1 MGFSE
6 AELLNWF
13 IQYAYQ
19 PWLIY
24 LAIFA
29 FMLAS
34 GFGLPIPEE
43 VTLISAGLVCHV
55 ASRPDLY
62 PPPYPGAVPVDPY
75 ITAGVAF
82 FSVVFADCLVFFLGK
97 FFGGK
102 ILRATYMAR
111 FRSRMDEVGK
121 WTKKYG
127 MWAAGAFRFT
137 PGLRFPGHF
146 ACGMMGLKVS
156 HFVLVDAFAAA
167 ISVPTQ
173 VLLVAFYG
181 EHIFIYLRQFKIGL
195 GAIIGLIALYYASR
209 FLWKRYAEKKKAR
222 EKALEAVKVSA
233 KEG

>member
-6 AELLNWF
+6 AEILNF
-13 IQYAYQ
+13 FTQYAYQ
-19 PWLIY
+19 AWLIY
-24 LAIFA
+24 LGIFL

-34 GFGLPIPEE
+34 GFGFPIPEE
-43 VTLISAGLVCHV
+43 VTLISAGLVCYV

-62 PPPYPGAVPVDPY
+62 PPPYVGAVPVNPY
-75 ITAGVAF
+75 VTAGVAF

-102 ILRATYMAR
+102 ILRASFMAR
-111 FRSRMDEVGK
+111 YRGRFDKVGE

-146 ACGMMGLKVS
+146 ACGMMGMAVS
-156 HFVLVDAFAAA
+156 KFVLVDSIAAA

-181 EHIFIYLRQFKIGL
+181 EHILIYFKQFKIVLAGL
-195 GAIIGLIALYYASR
+195 VGLAVLYYVAR
-209 FLWKRYAEKKKAR
+209 WLWRRRADT
-222 EKALEAVKVSA
+222 A
-233 KEG
+233 KIDVTPKP

>member
-6 AELLNWF
+6 ADLLNWF
-13 IQYAYQ
+13 TQYAYQ
-19 PWLIY
+19 AWLIY
-24 LAIFA
+24 LGIFLL
-29 FMLAS
+29 MMAS

-43 VTLISAGLVCHV
+43 VTLISAGLVCYV
-55 ASRPDLY
+55 ASRPDLF
-62 PPPYPGAVPVDPY
+62 PPPPEGSHPVNPY

-97 FFGGK
+97 FFGGR
-102 ILRATYMAR
+102 ILRASYMTR
-111 FRSRMDEVGK
+111 YRNRMEKVGE

-146 ACGMMGLKVS
+146 ACGMMGLRVS
-156 HFVLVDAFAAA
+156 KFVAVDASAAA

-181 EHIFIYLRQFKIGL
+181 ETILVYFRQFKLVLLGL
-195 GAIIGLIALYYASR
+195 VGLVLVYYCAR
-209 FLWKRYAEKKKAR
+209 WLWKRQGNSA
-222 EKALEAVKVSA
+222 AL
-233 KEG
+233 

>member
-13 IQYAYQ
+13 NQYAYQ
-19 PWLIY
+19 AWVVY
-24 LAIFA
+24 LGIFVL
-29 FMLAS
+29 MLAS

-43 VTLISAGLVCHV
+43 VTLISAGLICYT
-55 ASRPDLY
+55 ASRPDLF
-62 PPPYPGAVPVDPY
+62 PPTGDNPVDPY
-75 ITAGVAF
+75 VTAGVAF
-82 FSVVFADCLVFFLGK
+82 FSVCFADCLVFFLGK

-102 ILRATYMAR
+102 LLRASFMAR
-111 FRSRMDEVGK
+111 YRDRFDKVGE

-146 ACGMMGLKVS
+146 ACGMMGMSITK
-156 HFVLVDAFAAA
+156 FVAVDAIAAG

-181 EHIFIYLRQFKIGL
+181 EHILIYFTKFKVVL
-195 GAIIGLIALYYASR
+195 GILLGVALLYYIVRWFVRRRAASR
-209 FLWKRYAEKKKAR
+209 A
-222 EKALEAVKVSA
+222 AL
-233 KEG
+233 

>member
-6 AELLNWF
+6 ADLLNWF
-13 IQYAYQ
+13 TQYAYQ
-19 PWLIY
+19 AWLIY
-24 LAIFA
+24 LGIFVL
-29 FMLAS
+29 MMAS

-43 VTLISAGLVCHV
+43 VTLISAGLVCYV
-55 ASRPDLY
+55 ASRPDLF
-62 PPPYPGAVPVDPY
+62 PPPPEGSSPVNPY

-97 FFGGK
+97 FFGGR
-102 ILRATYMAR
+102 ILRASYMAR
-111 FRSRMDEVGK
+111 YRGRMEKVGE

-146 ACGMMGLKVS
+146 ACGMMGLSVTK
-156 HFVLVDAFAAA
+156 FVAVDASAAA

-181 EHIFIYLRQFKIGL
+181 ETILIYFKQFKLVVLALVGL
-195 GAIIGLIALYYASR
+195 GLLYYCARWVWKTKGNSPAS
-209 FLWKRYAEKKKAR
+209 
-222 EKALEAVKVSA
+222 
-233 KEG
+233 

>member
-13 IQYAYQ
+13 TQYAYQ
-19 PWLIY
+19 AWLIY
-24 LAIFA
+24 LGIFVL
-29 FMLAS
+29 MMAS

-43 VTLISAGLVCHV
+43 VTLISSGLVCYV

-62 PPPYPGAVPVDPY
+62 PPPLEGSHPVNPY

-102 ILRATYMAR
+102 ILRAPYMAR
-111 FRSRMDEVGK
+111 YRERFEKVGE
-121 WTKKYG
+121 WTKRYG

-156 HFVLVDAFAAA
+156 KFIAVDGIAAA

-181 EHIFIYLRQFKIGL
+181 ETILVYFRQFKLALL
-195 GAIIGLIALYYASR
+195 GFIALGLLYYLAR
-209 FLWKRYAEKKKAR
+209 KFWKKSGTPVA
-222 EKALEAVKVSA
+222 
-233 KEG
+233 